1 MASHDTIAKESVRSK
16 PRVGD
21 AMMNSSA
28 VSSSRSSLMEEF
40 PAPAGLHSD
49 RDAEHRLND
58 TVHPAC
64 PPSPKMN
71 QNKYIASLEELPEG
85 GLPAQLDTTSSL
97 PKLKRKELNK
107 MFKNIDRDSNGLI
120 SASDVT
126 GLLAILN
133 SKFKDN
139 PTALTRMDE
148 ELSQVICLYSKEGL
162 PSLNLDEFSE
172 FMGDFAK
179 L

>member
-16 PRVGD
+16 SYIGD
-21 AMMNSSA
+21 AMVNSSA
-28 VSSSRSSLMEEF
+28 VSSRRSSLMKEF
-40 PAPAGLHSD
+40 PAPTELH
-49 RDAEHRLND
+49 AEHKLND

-64 PPSPKMN
+64 PPSPKMH
-71 QNKYIASLEELPEG
+71 QNKYIASLEQLPEG
-85 GLPAQLDTTSSL
+85 GLPPQLDTASSL

-126 GLLAILN
+126 GLLGMLN
-133 SKFKDN
+133 SKFKEN
-139 PTALTRMDE
+139 PAALTRMHE